1 MVLTFKQK
9 FNKKYGYKKDESH
22 SIEEISKITNYKLS
36 GLKKILERGRGAFY
50 SDRKSVRP
58 NVKSPTQW
66 GMARIYAS
74 VSKGSKSSII
84 DKDYLKKK

>member
-9 FNKKYGYKKDESH
+9 FNKKYGFKKDESH

>member
-1 MVLTFKQK
+1 M
-9 FNKKYGYKKDESH
+9 
-22 SIEEISKITNYKLS
+22 
-36 GLKKILERGRGAFY
+36 ERGRGAFY